1 MEKRKTV
8 LIFTGDSV
16 TLAAAVKTRLK
27 EKGVLT
33 VIVNEHELLGSI
45 WSFVKERV
53 IRGKAKEKL
62 DSFLDNYQEKRKEKE
77 GSTIPKWLEN
87 YAKTDM
93 KNVLT
98 RYRPDLTVVL
108 TPNVLRLLTEVK
120 EDVCPDMPVFA
131 VPEDFVLDYRFAQ
144 KGTRFIVDNVGVM
157 TTLANCSI
165 TPDNVS
171 VCPLPP
177 ATIAGG
183 ATSFTEK
190 TGKRILIDTA
200 GRDDFLALADVLSL
214 LKGQAEQLIF
224 YTEENR
230 TLFRTLREKG
240 FTAQNEGRTRE
251 EMYLNADV
259 AVMPPVSEI
268 ARFSFAMGVP
278 TVLTLPKT
286 SFETRNAEYLEK
298 NNNAFYAKSV
308 QTVESILKDWLSG
321 TPLPSPATWDHGES
335 FFSRIERE
343 LGV

>member
-16 TLAAAVKTRLK
+16 TLAATVKTRLK

-45 WSFVKERV
+45 WAFVKERM

-62 DSFLDNYQEKRKEKE
+62 NSFLGNYQEKRKEKE
-77 GSTIPKWLEN
+77 GATIPKWLEN

-93 KNVLT
+93 RNVLT
-98 RYRPDLTVVL
+98 RYRPDLTIVL
-108 TPNVLRLLTEVK
+108 TPNVLRLLAEVK

-131 VPEDFVLDYRFAQ
+131 VPEDFVLDYRFAR
-144 KGTRFIVDNVGVM
+144 KGTRYIADNVGVM
-157 TTLANCSI
+157 TTLANCGIS
-165 TPDNVS
+165 PDHVS

-183 ATSFTEK
+183 ETSFTEK

-200 GRDDFLALADVLSL
+200 GRDDFLALADVLFPV
-214 LKGQAEQLIF
+214 KGQAEQLIF

-240 FTAQNEGRTRE
+240 FTVQNEGRTRE

-259 AVMPPVSEI
+259 AVIPPVSEI
-268 ARFSFAMGVP
+268 ARFSFAMGVT
-278 TVLTLPKT
+278 TVVTLQRTP
-286 SFETRNAEYLEK
+286 FEARLAEYLGK
-298 NNNAFYAKSV
+298 NNAVYAKSV
-308 QTVESILKDWLSG
+308 QEVGNILKDWFNG
-321 TPLPSPATWDHGES
+321 TPLTSPAIWDHGES

>member
-16 TLAAAVKTRLK
+16 TLAGAIKTRLK

-62 DSFLDNYQEKRKEKE
+62 DSFLGNYQEKRKEKE
-77 GSTIPKWLEN
+77 GASIPKWLEN

-98 RYRPDLTVVL
+98 RYRPDLTLVL
-108 TPNVLRLLTEVK
+108 TPNVLRLLADVK
-120 EDVCPDMPVFA
+120 EDVCPDMPIFA
-131 VPEDFVLDYRFAQ
+131 VPEDYVLDYRFAR
-144 KGTRFIVDNVGVM
+144 KNTRYIVDNVGVM
-157 TTLANCSI
+157 TTLANCSVS
-165 TPDNVS
+165 PDVVS

-183 ATSFTEK
+183 DTSFTEK

-200 GRDDFLALADVLSL
+200 GREEFLALADELFAV
-214 LKGQAEQLIF
+214 KGQAEQLIF

-251 EMYLNADV
+251 ETYINADV
-259 AVMPPVSEI
+259 VVLPPVSEI

-278 TVLTLPKT
+278 TILTLPKT
-286 SFETRNAEYLEK
+286 PFETRIAEYLEK
-298 NNNAFYAKSV
+298 NENVPYAKSAQEV
-308 QTVESILKDWLSG
+308 GNILKDWLAG
-321 TPLPSPATWDHGES
+321 TPLSYPKSWDHGES
-335 FFSRIERE
+335 FFARIERE